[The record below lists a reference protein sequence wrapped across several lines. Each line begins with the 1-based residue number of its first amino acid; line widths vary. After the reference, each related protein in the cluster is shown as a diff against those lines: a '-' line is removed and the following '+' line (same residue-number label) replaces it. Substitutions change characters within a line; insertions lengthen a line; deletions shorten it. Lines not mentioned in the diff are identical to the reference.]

1 MNDYSSS
8 KVGKCHVSAAVV
20 ECYTPGQRYVH
31 IHSKKNVPGSNVGI
45 TWLQI
50 YPNWL
55 DIE

>member
-1 MNDYSSS
+1 MNDYSTS

-20 ECYTPGQRYVH
+20 KCYTTGHRCVH

-45 TWLQI
+45 TRLEI
-50 YPNWL
+50 CPSLL